1 MYLDDVIGLRTLVVL
16 LNLIQVLLAYQ
27 KPAINDIAITDTI
40 ANKCQIIKFMLSPFL
55 VLLISLHGLL
65 LNEHRLQRVLF

>member
-65 LNEHRLQRVLF
+65 LNEHRLRRVLF